1 MKRLNQWYG
10 PLPLHTL
17 LVVVGVVGLL
27 VGWPWSGARA
37 QAPERFLVP
46 SRYFAETGHNVGGNF
61 LSFYEASGGP
71 EMFGLPLTE
80 VLEEQRTQVQ
90 YFERARLEIRPQQP
104 GVVRVS
110 PLGSW
115 LSEGRAQEAAFV
127 RHEAANPATST
138 FFPATG
144 HNVSYAFRTFWEE
157 RGGHTLFGYP
167 ISEAL
172 MEYHEEDR
180 AWYTVQ
186 YFERVRL
193 EYRLEHP
200 GGKQQVRLGNL
211 GREYIAATGAVNEA
225 ALAPA
230 PAIVRLGQSQV
241 PFGAASGD
249 MQNVRKAAQQFD
261 GFRMLPGEQVS
272 FLETVGELS
281 ADAGYVQGYGIV
293 GGSVGQVIAG
303 GICYVSTAMFQALLE
318 AGLEIVER
326 HPHSLAL
333 QGFSASGLD
342 SAVYTPD
349 QRYTSKS
356 DVDLRWRNDMP
367 YPVLIETEV
376 ITTGEVL
383 VSLWGYSDGRE
394 TVIRDAVVDSS
405 VTASPV
411 WRYDQDLDVCEVRQ
425 VVHGN
430 PGASVAV
437 ERVVTGADG
446 AVLHQ
451 DYFSSHYAPLRDV
464 FLYGPGVSPVD
475 DVNVPHAAQ
484 TAQAAC
490 EAGR

>member
-1 MKRLNQWYG
+1 MKRWYTRHG
-10 PLPLHTL
+10 PPPISAL
-17 LVVVGVVGLL
+17 LVLVGIIGLL
-27 VGWPWSGARA
+27 VGGPWSKTLA
-37 QAPERFLVP
+37 QGPERFLVP
-46 SRYFAETGHNVGGNF
+46 SRYFSQTGHNVGGNF
-61 LSFYEASGGP
+61 LTFYEASGGP
-71 EMFGLPLTE
+71 ALFGLPLTE
-80 VLEEQRTQVQ
+80 VLDEDRTQVQ
-90 YFERARLEIRPQQP
+90 YFEHARLEIRPQQP

-110 PLGSW
+110 PLGAW
-115 LSEGRAQEAAFV
+115 LSEGRADNAAFV
-127 RHEAANPATST
+127 RHEPANPATST
-138 FFPATG
+138 YVPATG
-144 HNVSYAFRTFWEE
+144 HNISYAFRDFWEQ

-172 MEYHEEDR
+172 MEYHEEDG

-200 GGKQQVRLGNL
+200 GGKQHVRLGAL
-211 GREYIAATGAVNEA
+211 GREYIAATGAVDEA

-230 PAIVRLGQSQV
+230 PAVVRLGQSRV
-241 PFGAASGD
+241 SFGTASGD
-249 MQNVRKAAQQFD
+249 MQNVQRAARQFD

-281 ADAGYVQGYGIV
+281 SDAGYVNGYGIV

-318 AGLEIVER
+318 AGFEIVER

-349 QRYTSKS
+349 QMYTSKR
-356 DVDLRWRNDMP
+356 DVDLRWRNDTP
-367 YPVLIETEV
+367 YPVLIETDV

-430 PGASVAV
+430 PGASIAV

-446 AVLHQ
+446 ALLHQ

-464 FLYGPGVSPVD
+464 FLYGPGVSPVESP
-475 DVNVPHAAQ
+475 DVLQPAQAAR
-484 TAQAAC
+484 AAC